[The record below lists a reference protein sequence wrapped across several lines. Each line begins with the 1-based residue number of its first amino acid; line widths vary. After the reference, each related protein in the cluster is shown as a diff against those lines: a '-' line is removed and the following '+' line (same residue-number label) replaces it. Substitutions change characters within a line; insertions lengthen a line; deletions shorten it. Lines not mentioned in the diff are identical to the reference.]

1 MLVSFRN
8 TKPVSLVTSLFS
20 MWKGR
25 LWTVYRE
32 CILSFPEA
40 VLKKWS
46 ASVLILFYCLALLAC
61 GSSSPSAPSAAR
73 RFCGRR

>member
-25 LWTVYRE
+25 LWTVTANA
-32 CILSFPEA
+32 S
-40 VLKKWS
+40 S
-46 ASVLILFYCLALLAC
+46 AF
-61 GSSSPSAPSAAR
+61 R
-73 RFCGRR
+73 RQS